1 MLRLMIVDDEQ
12 IIREALSQMIDY
24 ESIGYELIATARNG
38 MEAYDIICDEYP
50 DVVITDIR
58 MPILNGLDLI
68 ERSMKSDSRIT
79 FILLSGYNDFEYA
92 RQAMKYGVRYY
103 ILKPTDKNELIDSL
117 VSIRKERFQEEENRK
132 IQQQEFLKS
141 LHVPL
146 EQSFIMEALEHQ
158 DSFPSVFRKYQGLL
172 SFPTDCLDA
181 CICTFVEET
190 YLKNFSCDVKKLLD
204 SLNVPPQFSILYVK
218 NTAVLVFSAP
228 TLAIQVQFE
237 DSVSRLQYPGQ
248 SVTFETEFL
257 HRKGTES
264 LFQDIILKISRFER
278 ILLIGDGGEA
288 HEIRNHIDSPWMI
301 SRLEDSITSA
311 ADTTQATKL
320 LDTVFMDSMPPA
332 TARNLALGLFLQE
345 GPEQEKLPA
354 DAACDF
360 FRRLY
365 SCDDTAGIREL
376 LQVVLLQKGPEP
388 GCHKAGSNIPL
399 LKSYIREH
407 LDSENLSLKWL
418 AENYLFVSVGYLSKQ
433 FIKEEGMRFSD
444 YLNKERMEEAI
455 RLMTYYH
462 TDNIKHIARQVG
474 FGSNPQYFS
483 QVFKRYTGL
492 PPTEY
497 IEKLKNKLEADTE
510 KEKNNDDK

>member
-24 ESIGYELIATARNG
+24 EALGYQLIATAKNG

-68 ERSMKSDSRIT
+68 DRSIKSDSKIT

-92 RQAMKYGVRYY
+92 KQAMKYGVRYY
-103 ILKPTDKNELIDSL
+103 LLKPTDKNELIDSL
-117 VSIRKERFQEEENRK
+117 VSVRKERLIEEENRK
-132 IQQQEFLKS
+132 LQQDHFLKS
-141 LHVPL
+141 LHFPL

-158 DSFPSVFRKYQGLL
+158 DCFSPVFRKYQGFL
-172 SFPTDCLDA
+172 SFPKECQYA
-181 CICTFVEET
+181 CICSFVEES
-190 YLKNFSCDVKKLLD
+190 YLKSFACDVKRILETAKIPLF
-204 SLNVPPQFSILYVK
+204 FSILYVK
-218 NTAVLVFSAP
+218 NTAVMIFPAS
-228 TLAIQVQFE
+228 TLAIQEEMERQITE
-237 DSVSRLQYPGQ
+237 LKYPGQ
-248 SVTFETEFL
+248 SVTFETEFI
-257 HRKGTES
+257 HKES
-264 LFQDIILKISRFER
+264 AEKLFHEILSKISRFER
-278 ILLIGDGGEA
+278 ILLVKEDGFS
-288 HEIRNHIDSPWMI
+288 HEIKNHIASPWMI

-311 ADTTQATKL
+311 ENTLQKTAL
-320 LDTVFMDSMPPA
+320 LASVFIDSMPLN
-332 TARNLALGLFLQE
+332 TARNLALGLFLQS
-345 GPEQEKLPA
+345 GVEQEKLPT

-365 SCDDTAGIREL
+365 SCNSVQGIREL
-376 LQVVLLQKGPEP
+376 LSVVMVQKTEGS
-388 GCHKAGSNIPL
+388 GTQKVSSNISI
-399 LKSYIREH
+399 LKTYIREH

-455 RLMTYYH
+455 RLMTSYH
-462 TDNIKHIARQVG
+462 NDNVKHIARQVG

-497 IEKLKNKLEADTE
+497 IETLKTNRNHTQKGES
-510 KEKNNDDK
+510 

>member
-24 ESIGYELIATARNG
+24 EALGYQLIATAKNG

-68 ERSMKSDSRIT
+68 DRSIKSDSKIT

-92 RQAMKYGVRYY
+92 KQAMKYGVRYY
-103 ILKPTDKNELIDSL
+103 LLKPTDKNELIDSL
-117 VSIRKERFQEEENRK
+117 VSVRKERLIEEENRK
-132 IQQQEFLKS
+132 LQQDHFLKS
-141 LHVPL
+141 LHFPL

-158 DSFPSVFRKYQGLL
+158 DCFSPVFRKYQGFL
-172 SFPTDCLDA
+172 SFPKECQYA
-181 CICTFVEET
+181 CICSFVEES
-190 YLKNFSCDVKKLLD
+190 YLKSFACDVKRILEVAKIPLF
-204 SLNVPPQFSILYVK
+204 FSILYVK
-218 NTAVLVFSAP
+218 NTAVMIFPAS
-228 TLAIQVQFE
+228 TLAIQEEMERQITE
-237 DSVSRLQYPGQ
+237 LKYPGQ
-248 SVTFETEFL
+248 SVTFETEFI
-257 HRKGTES
+257 HKES
-264 LFQDIILKISRFER
+264 AEKLFHEILSKISRFER
-278 ILLIGDGGEA
+278 ILLVKEDGFS
-288 HEIRNHIDSPWMI
+288 HEIKNHIASPWMI

-311 ADTTQATKL
+311 ENTLQKTAL
-320 LDTVFMDSMPPA
+320 LASVFIDSMPLN
-332 TARNLALGLFLQE
+332 TARNLALGLFLQS
-345 GPEQEKLPA
+345 GVEQEKLPT

-365 SCDDTAGIREL
+365 SCNSVQGIREL
-376 LQVVLLQKGPEP
+376 LSVVMVQKTEGS
-388 GCHKAGSNIPL
+388 GTQKVSSNISI
-399 LKSYIREH
+399 LKTYIREH

-455 RLMTYYH
+455 RLMTFYH
-462 TDNIKHIARQVG
+462 NDNVKHIARQVG

-497 IEKLKNKLEADTE
+497 IETLKTNRNHTQKGES
-510 KEKNNDDK
+510 

>member
-24 ESIGYELIATARNG
+24 EALGYQLIATAKNG

-68 ERSMKSDSRIT
+68 DRSIKSDSKIT

-92 RQAMKYGVRYY
+92 KQAMKYGVRYY
-103 ILKPTDKNELIDSL
+103 LLKPTDKNELIDSL
-117 VSIRKERFQEEENRK
+117 VSVRKERLIEEENRK
-132 IQQQEFLKS
+132 LQQDHFLKS
-141 LHVPL
+141 LHFPL

-158 DSFPSVFRKYQGLL
+158 DCFSPVFRKYQGFL
-172 SFPTDCLDA
+172 SFPKECQYA
-181 CICTFVEET
+181 CICSFVEES
-190 YLKNFSCDVKKLLD
+190 YLKSFACDVKRILETAKIPLF
-204 SLNVPPQFSILYVK
+204 FSILYVK
-218 NTAVLVFSAP
+218 NTAVMIFPAS
-228 TLAIQVQFE
+228 TLAIQEEMERQITE
-237 DSVSRLQYPGQ
+237 LKYPGQ
-248 SVTFETEFL
+248 SVTFETEFI
-257 HRKGTES
+257 HKES
-264 LFQDIILKISRFER
+264 AEKLFHEILSKISRFER
-278 ILLIGDGGEA
+278 ILLVKEDGFS
-288 HEIRNHIDSPWMI
+288 HEIKNHIASPWMI

-311 ADTTQATKL
+311 ENTLQKTAL
-320 LDTVFMDSMPPA
+320 LASVFIDSMPLN
-332 TARNLALGLFLQE
+332 TARNLALGLFLQS
-345 GPEQEKLPA
+345 GVEQEKLPT

-365 SCDDTAGIREL
+365 SCNSVQGIREL
-376 LQVVLLQKGPEP
+376 LSVVMVQKTEGS
-388 GCHKAGSNIPL
+388 GTQKVSSNISI
-399 LKSYIREH
+399 LKTYIREH

-455 RLMTYYH
+455 RLMTFYH
-462 TDNIKHIARQVG
+462 NDNVKHIARQVG

-497 IEKLKNKLEADTE
+497 IETLKTNRNHTQKGES
-510 KEKNNDDK
+510 